1 MKSSK
6 PVKRLEDLLSKK
18 QFFFPDSL
26 STDRVQGSLE
36 RCITLRINGTP
47 HTIITGRNVEINEQE
62 FAILRDA
69 GIISANQTFSS
80 DPEFDPLYEA

>member
-1 MKSSK
+1 MKSNK

-18 QFFFPDSL
+18 QFFFPNSL
-26 STDRVQGSLE
+26 ATDRVPNTMDNYM
-36 RCITLRINGTP
+36 TLMINGKF
-47 HTIITGRNVEINEQE
+47 HTILTGRIVEIDEQE

-69 GIISANQTFSS
+69 GIISSTTTYSN